1 MNKAKLIS
9 QKRIIKD
16 IKEIRDNPLEGIGI
30 TEYNNNIMEYIVN
43 IKLQSGIY
51 NGYCIQLLLT
61 FNENYPT
68 KPPKILIFPGQELD
82 GRYHHHIF
90 DEYSYGKGGFKKFC
104 FDLLDN
110 DFMNVN
116 EAKTGWNPSYTISS
130 LLLQV
135 QNFLSD
141 PDMEESHLPNKDKII
156 FLLNSNKTYKKIF
169 KDIKGNDI
177 IHTWKNP
184 YPKMYFKDIDNDN
197 NKNKE
202 IHINKKNDEKR
213 LEKIKQ
219 YLTCFTLKL
228 NYIDA
233 PEILLGYPIVRYN
246 VGRNKIELYPIPE
259 LLSYDA
265 YISQFEK
272 EQKLENYF
280 DIPFKSAN
288 NEFYNAWV
296 PIYIN
301 EEHYKKNK
309 STILNSFSVMKY
321 GPLGIKEYDFKAEQ
335 IFEILPI
342 ILNKMIIGIFKNEN
356 ALSEAFIICYFHY
369 ILLFKKLVEEFKEEF
384 DNYVKKYLNQ
394 IKSNNYDFDKQL
406 IPDIGNFMMLLFF
419 SDLEITEKMWNCLF
433 QELFIRQMYWTF
445 HGNECKYTMKQLIFD
460 TLDNKELNLLN
471 NNKDSKQKNV
481 DVENV
486 NDKIMNLK
494 DNFHNNKV
502 SKQKNGEFENVN
514 DKIMNLKDNFQFCDN
529 KGLLDDIIDG
539 LSKDEN
545 INKLY
550 NENKKQNNLKISVKT
565 FIKNELELEN
575 NFKEFIDKSSED
587 LNKKIANLIVK
598 KRGLFFLLSDNNNN
612 KKKST
617 KKKEIYDNKP
627 IPYNSK
633 DYDNLKVDNLL
644 SKMRTK
650 NSKDVLKYAYTSQ
663 RGNQLLLITFM
674 TKKKMDEKNFIDEL
688 KKNYGVFLEVESFIK
703 DMKKKLNE
711 IQSYKSLYE
720 YINCNILNDKSEM
733 EYFIESYKKA
743 KDKSYIKEYKY
754 NSSYNNEN
762 DSLDNNEII
771 RSSNSIFTRG
781 GRGRGRRGR
790 AFCSICGGYH

>member
-16 IKEIRDNPLEGIGI
+16 IKEITDNPLEGIGI
-30 TEYNNNIMEYIVN
+30 AQYNNNIMEYIVN
-43 IKLQSGIY
+43 IKLQTGIY
-51 NGYCIQLLLT
+51 YGYCIQLLLT

-116 EAKTGWNPSYTISS
+116 EAKTGWNPSYTVSS

-141 PDMEESHLPNKDKII
+141 PDMEQSHLPNKDKII
-156 FLLNSNKTYKKIF
+156 FLLNSNKTYKKVF

-177 IHTWKNP
+177 IHTWKKP

-197 NKNKE
+197 DNNKNKE
-202 IHINKKNDEKR
+202 INTNKKNDEKR

-228 NYIDA
+228 NYIDV
-233 PEILLGYPIVRYN
+233 PELLLGYPIVRYN

-265 YISQFEK
+265 YISQFER

-280 DIPFKSAN
+280 DVPFKSAN

-309 STILNSFSVMKY
+309 SAILNSFSVMKY

-384 DNYVKKYLNQ
+384 DNYVKKYLDK
-394 IKSNNYDFDKQL
+394 IKSNNYDFDKKL

-445 HGNECKYTMKQLIFD
+445 HGNECKDTMKQLIFD
-460 TLDNKELNLLN
+460 TLDNKKPNDALDNKKPN
-471 NNKDSKQKNV
+471 KNINKDSNQKIIEV
-481 DVENV
+481 DNV
-486 NDKIMNLK
+486 NNI
-494 DNFHNNKV
+494 
-502 SKQKNGEFENVN
+502 N
-514 DKIMNLKDNFQFCDN
+514 DEIMNLKDNFQFCDN
-529 KGLLDDIIDG
+529 KGLLDDIIDD

-545 INKLY
+545 ITKLY
-550 NENKKQNNLKISVKT
+550 NEKKEQNNLNTSIKT
-565 FIKNELELEN
+565 FIKNELGLEN
-575 NFKEFIDKSSED
+575 NFKVFIDKSSED
-587 LNKKIANLIVK
+587 LNKKITNLMVK
-598 KRGLFFLLSDNNNN
+598 KRGLFFLLNN
-612 KKKST
+612 KKSK
-617 KKKEIYDNKP
+617 KKKEINDNKP

-644 SKMRTK
+644 SKLSENK
-650 NSKDVLKYAYTSQ
+650 SKDILKYAYSSQ
-663 RGNQLLLITFM
+663 KGNQLLLITFM
-674 TKKKMDEKNFIDEL
+674 TKNKMDEKNFIDEL
-688 KKNYGVFLEVESFIK
+688 KKNYGVFLEVESFLK

-711 IQSYKSLYE
+711 IQSYTSLYK
-720 YINCNILNDKSEM
+720 YINCNILNDKSEL
-733 EYFIESYKKA
+733 EYFIESYQKA
-743 KDKSYIKEYKY
+743 KDKSYIKQYKNNY
-754 NSSYNNEN
+754 SFNNEN
-762 DSLDNNEII
+762 NSLDNNEIM
-771 RSSNSIFTRG
+771 RSTNSIFTRG
-781 GRGRGRRGR
+781 GRGRGRGRGG
-790 AFCSICGGYH
+790 FCSICGTYH

>member
-1 MNKAKLIS
+1 MSKAKLIC
-9 QKRIIKD
+9 QKRIVKD
-16 IKEIRDNPLEGIGI
+16 IKEITDNPLEGIGI
-30 TEYNNNIMEYIVN
+30 AQYNNNIMEYIVN
-43 IKLQSGIY
+43 IKLQTGIY
-51 NGYCIQLLLT
+51 DGYCIQLLLT

-90 DEYSYGKGGFKKFC
+90 DEYSRKGGFKKFC

-116 EAKTGWNPSYTISS
+116 EAKTGWNPSYTVSS

-156 FLLNSNKTYKKIF
+156 FLLNSNNTYKKVF

-177 IHTWKNP
+177 IHTWKKP

-197 NKNKE
+197 DNNKNKE
-202 IHINKKNDEKR
+202 INTNKKNDEKR

-228 NYIDA
+228 NYIDV
-233 PEILLGYPIVRYN
+233 PEILLGYPIVRYTI
-246 VGRNKIELYPIPE
+246 GRNKIELYPIPE

-265 YISQFEK
+265 YISQFER

-280 DIPFKSAN
+280 DVPFKSAN

-309 STILNSFSVMKY
+309 SAILNSFSVMKY

-384 DNYVKKYLNQ
+384 DNYVKKYLDE

-433 QELFIRQMYWTF
+433 EELFIRQMFWTF
-445 HGNECKYTMKQLIFD
+445 HGNECKSTMKQLIFD
-460 TLDNKELNLLN
+460 TLDKKVSNIN
-471 NNKDSKQKNV
+471 NNKDSKQTIIA
-481 DVENV
+481 VENI
-486 NDKIMNLK
+486 NDA
-494 DNFHNNKV
+494 
-502 SKQKNGEFENVN
+502 
-514 DKIMNLKDNFQFCDN
+514 IMNLKDNFQFCDN
-529 KGLLDDIIDG
+529 KGILDDIIDD

-545 INKLY
+545 ISKLY
-550 NENKKQNNLKISVKT
+550 DENKKQNNLTISIKT
-565 FIKNELELEN
+565 FIKNELGLEN
-575 NFKEFIDKSSED
+575 NFKAFIDKSSDD
-587 LNKKIANLIVK
+587 LNEKITNLIVK

-612 KKKST
+612 KNSN
-617 KKKEIYDNKP
+617 DKP

-633 DYDNLKVDNLL
+633 DYDNLKVDKLL
-644 SKMRTK
+644 SKLNEKRAK
-650 NSKDVLKYAYTSQ
+650 SVLKYAYNSQ

-674 TKKKMDEKNFIDEL
+674 TKNKMDEKNFIDEL
-688 KKNYGVFLEVESFIK
+688 KKNYGVFLEVESFLK

-711 IQSYKSLYE
+711 IKSYKSLYK
-720 YINCNILNDKSEM
+720 YINCNILNDKSEL

-743 KDKSYIKEYKY
+743 KDKSYIKQYKDKP
-754 NSSYNNEN
+754 SYNNEN

-781 GRGRGRRGR
+781 GGRGRGRGRG
-790 AFCSICGGYH
+790 FCSACGVYH

>member
-1 MNKAKLIS
+1 MSKAKLIC
-9 QKRIIKD
+9 QKRIVKD
-16 IKEIRDNPLEGIGI
+16 IKEITDNPLEGIGI
-30 TEYNNNIMEYIVN
+30 AQYNNNIMEYIVN
-43 IKLQSGIY
+43 IKLQTGIY
-51 NGYCIQLLLT
+51 DGYCIQLLLT

-90 DEYSYGKGGFKKFC
+90 DEYSRKGGFKKFC

-116 EAKTGWNPSYTISS
+116 EAKTGWNPSYTVSS

-156 FLLNSNKTYKKIF
+156 FLLNSNNTYKKVF

-177 IHTWKNP
+177 IHTWKKP

-197 NKNKE
+197 DNNKNKE
-202 IHINKKNDEKR
+202 INTNKKNDEKR

-335 IFEILPI
+335 IF
-342 ILNKMIIGIFKNEN
+342 
-356 ALSEAFIICYFHY
+356 
-369 ILLFKKLVEEFKEEF
+369 
-384 DNYVKKYLNQ
+384 
-394 IKSNNYDFDKQL
+394 
-406 IPDIGNFMMLLFF
+406 
-419 SDLEITEKMWNCLF
+419 
-433 QELFIRQMYWTF
+433 
-445 HGNECKYTMKQLIFD
+445 
-460 TLDNKELNLLN
+460 
-471 NNKDSKQKNV
+471 
-481 DVENV
+481 
-486 NDKIMNLK
+486 
-494 DNFHNNKV
+494 
-502 SKQKNGEFENVN
+502 
-514 DKIMNLKDNFQFCDN
+514 
-529 KGLLDDIIDG
+529 
-539 LSKDEN
+539 
-545 INKLY
+545 
-550 NENKKQNNLKISVKT
+550 
-565 FIKNELELEN
+565 
-575 NFKEFIDKSSED
+575 
-587 LNKKIANLIVK
+587 
-598 KRGLFFLLSDNNNN
+598 
-612 KKKST
+612 
-617 KKKEIYDNKP
+617 
-627 IPYNSK
+627 
-633 DYDNLKVDNLL
+633 
-644 SKMRTK
+644 
-650 NSKDVLKYAYTSQ
+650 
-663 RGNQLLLITFM
+663 
-674 TKKKMDEKNFIDEL
+674 
-688 KKNYGVFLEVESFIK
+688 
-703 DMKKKLNE
+703 
-711 IQSYKSLYE
+711 
-720 YINCNILNDKSEM
+720 
-733 EYFIESYKKA
+733 
-743 KDKSYIKEYKY
+743 
-754 NSSYNNEN
+754 
-762 DSLDNNEII
+762 
-771 RSSNSIFTRG
+771 
-781 GRGRGRRGR
+781 
-790 AFCSICGGYH
+790 